1 MKCPP
6 PFSVNHDVRFPSN
19 RDGVSLSASVY
30 TPSFDASSE
39 DDSAKRRQKE
49 NENEGNAR
57 SERRSEARGGD
68 ASGSEDASLSGHGVV
83 IIHAHPKFG
92 GAPEMMRALAAEL
105 ASHGIRVVNLAL
117 RGAGA
122 SGGSTSW
129 QGDGGE
135 VADVVTAADYARE
148 TLRCRYVH
156 LVGYSFGA
164 TVAGAAVDARDF
176 ISTYVAVAYPL
187 GHWWSRGIFGF
198 GAKLLMHRH
207 TDPLKE
213 SVKPKLFVIGTEDDF
228 TSRGA
233 TERFAR
239 RCCAP
244 WDVRVYEDADHF
256 AFVAD
261 PFVRRVGSDIRRFIR
276 KYRAYVDVS
285 APEQTS
291 ASAEEVVEDD
301 VWSDMYADLMSPK
314 KRDAG

>member
-1 MKCPP
+1 MRA

-30 TPSFDASSE
+30 TPTSGASSE
-39 DDSAKRRQKE
+39 DDSAKRRLKS
-49 NENEGNAR
+49 EGNAR

-68 ASGSEDASLSGHGVV
+68 ASSSEDASLSGHGVV
-83 IIHAHPKFG
+83 MIHAHPKFG
-92 GAPEMMRALAAEL
+92 GAPEMMHALAAEL

-148 TLRCRYVH
+148 VLHCRYVH

-187 GHWWSRGIFGF
+187 GHWWSRGVFGF

-213 SVKPKLFVIGTEDDF
+213 SVKPKLFFIGTEDDF

-244 WDVRVYEDADHF
+244 WDVRVYGA
-256 AFVAD
+256 
-261 PFVRRVGSDIRRFIR
+261 PTTLRLSRTLRSTRRVGRPKVHSKISRVRRR
-276 KYRAYVDVS
+276 QRAGKD
-285 APEQTS
+285 
-291 ASAEEVVEDD
+291 
-301 VWSDMYADLMSPK
+301 AD
-314 KRDAG
+314 AHGGGGGG

>member
-1 MKCPP
+1 M
-6 PFSVNHDVRFPSN
+6 
-19 RDGVSLSASVY
+19 
-30 TPSFDASSE
+30 
-39 DDSAKRRQKE
+39 
-49 NENEGNAR
+49 
-57 SERRSEARGGD
+57 
-68 ASGSEDASLSGHGVV
+68 V

-244 WDVRVYEDADHF
+244 WDVRVYETRTTSPSPPTRSCDA
-256 AFVAD
+256 
-261 PFVRRVGSDIRRFIR
+261 RRVGHPKVHSKISRVRRR
-276 KYRAYVDVS
+276 QRAGTD
-285 APEQTS
+285 
-291 ASAEEVVEDD
+291 
-301 VWSDMYADLMSPK
+301 
-314 KRDAG
+314 KRVRGRSGGG